1 MVCLGLLV
9 LPAWLG
15 AQGSSVGSI
24 TGVVNNPSG
33 SAVPGAAVVI
43 RNVNTNQDRQTST
56 NGAGVYSVTSL
67 PVGTYQLKVTA
78 PGFQT
83 MEVKDLKVD
92 VGATL
97 RQDLT

>member
-1 MVCLGLLV
+1 
-9 LPAWLG
+9 
-15 AQGSSVGSI
+15 VGSI

-33 SAVPGAAVVI
+33 SAVPGAAVMI